1 MNAVVVEEAADIDR
15 INDLWP
21 SLMHRSG
28 AQKVELTAPG
38 ISGIDRAAVEGGLN
52 TALEDCGCEQGA
64 VGVVIFSILAAI
76 GLLVGRR
83 GVGRVRPPAA
93 TAARDTSVLIGAAV
107 IGGILGK
114 AAGLLAARVRFVRH
128 RRRLEELLKLSV
140 TTGGGL

>member
-52 TALEDCGCEQGA
+52 TAL
-64 VGVVIFSILAAI
+64 
-76 GLLVGRR
+76 
-83 GVGRVRPPAA
+83 
-93 TAARDTSVLIGAAV
+93 
-107 IGGILGK
+107 
-114 AAGLLAARVRFVRH
+114 
-128 RRRLEELLKLSV
+128 
-140 TTGGGL
+140 